1 MPAPIHLNHQSP
13 PQIGEIRDERPDW
26 RLPPEMQ
33 PKHPVQLAK
42 LYPDPPLLR
51 CHLRPQL
58 SCALPGDGVDTRH
71 PSRPMPRAPHPN
83 PPHTGE
89 GGTRRP
95 PPAHNPTE
103 KAPPLPLVGRGWG
116 WGAGEE
122 TSIRFRDMR
131 PCWMRGFM
139 GYCLPV
145 ECACPTPPTPSLPTR
160 GRERPTAHHQ
170 CPRQPK
176 KRLPSLSWGGEG
188 GGGPDR
194 RPRSGSGT

>member
-1 MPAPIHLNHQSP
+1 MPAPIHLNHQP
-13 PQIGEIRDERPDW
+13 PPKIGEIHDERPDG

-42 LYPDPPLLR
+42 LPPDPPLLR
-51 CHLRPQL
+51 RHLRPQL

-71 PSRPMPRAPHPN
+71 LSRPLPKAPHPI
-83 PPHTGE
+83 PPDKGE

-95 PPAHNPTE
+95 PPAPKSTE
-103 KAPPLPLVGRGWG
+103 QAPPLPLVGRGGG
-116 WGAGEE
+116 WGAGEA
-122 TSIRFRDMR
+122 TSIWFRNMR

-139 GYCLPV
+139 GHTLLV

-160 GRERPTAHHQ
+160 GREAPDARHQYTA
-170 CPRQPK
+170 QPK
-176 KRLPSLSWGGEG
+176 RRLPSPLWGGDG
-188 GGGPDR
+188 GGGRER